1 MAVNQAEKQQ
11 DNVDVVIVGGGIC
24 GLTLALQLSQRIPT
38 LSIAVVEK
46 SQHPVKEAAHKV
58 GESTVEMQGHY
69 LRDVLGLGA
78 YLDGAQL
85 HKFGLRMFFSY
96 NGNTDISRRAEYGQ
110 SADSPVTS
118 YQLDRGRFEN
128 DLGEII
134 REAGVAFMDGTRVTD
149 VQLRSGTDPHT
160 VTVSDGGPERTLTA
174 RWVIDASG
182 RAATLK
188 RQLSLHKPTTHKANA
203 SWFRI
208 DYPIDVETWSED
220 PDWLARVP
228 SGKRRL
234 STNHLMGEGY
244 WVWIIPLASGS
255 TSIGVVADDNMH
267 PFHKISTFEKTFSF
281 LETHEPQCAAEV
293 GKHSALRQDFRA
305 MKDYAYSCQQVYSND
320 RWCLT
325 GEAGVAID
333 PLYSPGGDMMSLS
346 NGFVTDLIERDHRG
360 EDIESLADLHSQLY
374 LLIVDEFFHVYENQL
389 PVMGNARVMATK
401 IVWDTAVYWAVLGL
415 LFFHG
420 QMPRLINSHT
430 LLQGMIRFGEVNSR
444 VEKFFREWAAIDN
457 PCVSDRFANPRAQ
470 FDWFA
475 DLLHLLPAGLSD
487 EDLELQFSRNISTI
501 EQLSGQL
508 WAIVIDKLSESRDTA
523 VAAQLALWLEDAL
536 ISELVEKYRAGVY
549 EKAVDDD
556 WPLWNTLPVS

>member
-58 GESTVEMQGHY
+58 GESTVEAQAQYH
-69 LRDVLGLGA
+69 REVLGLGD
-78 YLDGAQL
+78 YLDSQQL
-85 HKFGLRMFFSY
+85 RKYGLRMFFSY
-96 NGNTDISRRAEYGQ
+96 NGNADISRRVEFGQ
-110 SADSPVTS
+110 SVDSPVST

-305 MKDYAYSCQQVYSND
+305 MKDYAYS
-320 RWCLT
+320 W
-325 GEAGVAID
+325 
-333 PLYSPGGDMMSLS
+333 
-346 NGFVTDLIERDHRG
+346 
-360 EDIESLADLHSQLY
+360 
-374 LLIVDEFFHVYENQL
+374 
-389 PVMGNARVMATK
+389 
-401 IVWDTAVYWAVLGL
+401 
-415 LFFHG
+415 
-420 QMPRLINSHT
+420 RL
-430 LLQGMIRFGEVNSR
+430 SR
-444 VEKFFREWAAIDN
+444 V
-457 PCVSDRFANPRAQ
+457 S
-470 FDWFA
+470 
-475 DLLHLLPAGLSD
+475 
-487 EDLELQFSRNISTI
+487 
-501 EQLSGQL
+501 
-508 WAIVIDKLSESRDTA
+508 
-523 VAAQLALWLEDAL
+523 
-536 ISELVEKYRAGVY
+536 
-549 EKAVDDD
+549 
-556 WPLWNTLPVS
+556 